1 MYIPNIIQKV
11 QIPIHRVGGGL
22 LNVFDSMGG
31 DPGKPL
37 TDGKSQRDL
46 SSYPASSFYW

>member
-11 QIPIHRVGGGL
+11 QILIYRVGEGL
-22 LNVFDSMGG
+22 LKVFSSMGG
-31 DPGKPL
+31 DHGKPL

-46 SSYPASSFYW
+46 SSQPASSFYW